1 MGNSIRIACAA
12 VVVAFTVG
20 LGVVAADAAVADRS
34 DVQRT
39 ATPTGFDWDT
49 PRYAHPAQS

>member
-1 MGNSIRIACAA
+1 MGNSMRIACAA

-20 LGVVAADAAVADRS
+20 LGVAAADAVVADRS

-49 PRYAHPAQS
+49 PHHARPAQS